1 MERLR
6 EKAAALGIKLSDHQL
21 EQFETYYEMLVE
33 KNKVMNLT
41 AITEK
46 NEVID
51 KHFADSLALIK
62 SGVSLTGQKILD
74 IGTGAGFPGIP
85 LKIAFPE
92 LEIVLLDS
100 LNKRIKFL
108 NEVIEALG
116 LEKITAIH
124 GRAEDFA
131 KQKEYREQFDYVVS
145 RAVANLTVLSEYC
158 LPYVKEDGY
167 FLPYKSGD
175 IKEEAAN
182 SKKAVKILGGSIEDI
197 ISFEIPDT
205 DMARTILK
213 IHKTKATPKRFREK
227 QDCRQKNRFAR
238 SLYFHFFSLSFMIKR
253 KWENYGK
260 KQR

>member
-1 MERLR
+1 MTETFRIQMMQ
-6 EKAAALGIKLSDHQL
+6 ESAQLGITLSDSQL
-21 EQFETYYEMLVE
+21 EQFYSYYEMLVE

-41 AITEK
+41 AITEECEVVTK
-46 NEVID
+46 HFSDSLSLFGLLREMQAGGDAWYKTCNVID
-51 KHFADSLALIK
+51 
-62 SGVSLTGQKILD
+62 V
-74 IGTGAGFPGIP
+74 GTGAGFPGIP
-85 LKIAFPE
+85 LKIVFPE
-92 LEIVLLDS
+92 LRVTLLDS

-182 SKKAVKILGGSIEDI
+182 SKKAVKILGGNIEDI

-213 IHKTKATPKRFREK
+213 IHKTKATPKRFP
-227 QDCRQKNRFAR
+227 
-238 SLYFHFFSLSFMIKR
+238 R
-253 KWENYGK
+253 KAGLPTKEPIC
-260 KQR
+260 

>member
-6 EKAAALGIKLSDHQL
+6 EKAAAFGIELSDHQL

-116 LEKITAIH
+116 RL
-124 GRAEDFA
+124 
-131 KQKEYREQFDYVVS
+131 QQFM
-145 RAVANLTVLSEYC
+145 
-158 LPYVKEDGY
+158 
-167 FLPYKSGD
+167 
-175 IKEEAAN
+175 EER
-182 SKKAVKILGGSIEDI
+182 KILQNKRNIENNLI
-197 ISFEIPDT
+197 MLFQGLLPI
-205 DMARTILK
+205 
-213 IHKTKATPKRFREK
+213 
-227 QDCRQKNRFAR
+227 
-238 SLYFHFFSLSFMIKR
+238 
-253 KWENYGK
+253 
-260 KQR
+260 

>member
-6 EKAAALGIKLSDHQL
+6 EKAAAFGIELSDHQL
-21 EQFETYYEMLVE
+21 EQFQTYYEMLVE

-46 NEVID
+46 DEVID

-62 SGVSLTGQKILD
+62 SGVELKDQRVLD
-74 IGTGAGFPGIP
+74 LGTGAGFPGIP
-85 LKIAFPE
+85 

-116 LEKITAIH
+116 LQKITAIH

-131 KQKEYREQFDYVVS
+131 KQKDYRENFDYVVS

-158 LPYVKEDGY
+158 IPYVKEGGY

-175 IKEEAAN
+175 IKEEAKN
-182 SKKAVKILGGSIEDI
+182 SKKAVKILGGDIEDI

-213 IHKTKATPKRFREK
+213 IHKTKATPKRFP
-227 QDCRQKNRFAR
+227 
-238 SLYFHFFSLSFMIKR
+238 R
-253 KWENYGK
+253 KAGLPSKEPIC
-260 KQR
+260 